1 MRTVKDSYEKEIV
14 CILSINESLHRI
26 KVRVH
31 KARKEE
37 I

>member
-1 MRTVKDSYEKEIV
+1 MRTVKDSYEKETV
-14 CILSINESLHRI
+14 YSLNINESLHRI

-31 KARKEE
+31 KALKEE